1 MQAKLIPLLL
11 CVGVF
16 LLPHSMSAAA
26 TDQVLKPVYL
36 YVSPA
41 SAEYLKSKGISYDD
55 SISKWRQYL
64 KKYDKNTKEITK
76 AQLTQKL
83 APGVL
88 VLPSS
93 LVLDDDEIKAIKTF
107 ALAGGSLLATGAMA
121 TIGQDGHAKSSDLL
135 EALFKL
141 RILGNFN
148 RETESTYLM
157 PFGDGPLTWAV
168 PAGRRMHMGQ
178 VPANH
183 LRIEADQTAAVF
195 IGWTRNKNKDPLSAA
210 VAYTESSSHRGV
222 FFAFPESSWGY
233 QKARDWTALL
243 DGTMSWLRR
252 EPKLFKAAWPHGFA
266 ASHLIEMDT
275 EDKFT
280 SAPNFAAD
288 LEKIGVKGTFYS
300 LTSEAIKYPA
310 IVKDLL
316 ARGHEIA
323 YHADVHTGFK
333 SLDAATQEKR
343 IQQMRSHMQSILG
356 DKSAGATGFR
366 APTESYDDTT
376 ETLLRKHG
384 ILHHAADPNS
394 LEDRLPSFSKSER
407 NVASDKALIILP
419 RTQLDDL
426 NFQTQLYSTER
437 IDEEMAFDLDLTI
450 KGGAFSLFSV
460 HSQNYVDG
468 GYMRKPMSNYL
479 GRVAAAKDRLWVAR
493 GDQIAAWWR
502 KRESTKVKVT
512 PQDNGLLLQIS
523 VPQTDGIEGLTV
535 IAALPEKDAAI
546 SVSEH
551 GTAPTKF
558 SIKLLDQFRS
568 ALIFNR
574 LDVGEYEYLI
584 KFSKKQ

>member
-1 MQAKLIPLLL
+1 MCSKLIRLLL
-11 CVGVF
+11 CVGAF
-16 LLPHSMSAAA
+16 LLPHSIHAAA
-26 TDQVLKPVYL
+26 TYQVLQPVYL

-41 SAEYLKSKGISYDD
+41 SADYLKSKGISYDD

-76 AQLTQKL
+76 AELTQKL
-83 APGVL
+83 VPGIL

-93 LVLDDDEIKAIKTF
+93 LVLDEVEIKAIKTF
-107 ALAGGSLLATGAMA
+107 ALAGGSLLATGATA
-121 TIGQDGHAKSSDLL
+121 TIGQDGKTKGSDLL

-141 RILGNFN
+141 HILGNFN
-148 RETESTYLM
+148 RETESTFLM
-157 PFGDGPLTWAV
+157 PFGDGPLTWAL

-183 LRIEADQTAAVF
+183 LRIEAGHTAAVF
-195 IGWTRNKNKDPLSAA
+195 IGWARNKNKDPLSAA
-210 VAYTESSSHRGV
+210 IAYNESSSHRGV

-233 QKARDWTALL
+233 QKARDMTALL

-252 EPKLFKAAWPHGFA
+252 EPKLFKAAWPNGFA

-310 IVKDLL
+310 IVNDLH

-323 YHADVHTGFK
+323 YHADIHTGFK
-333 SLDAATQEKR
+333 SLDAVTQESR
-343 IQQMRSHMQSILG
+343 IQQMRTHMQSILG
-356 DKSAGATGFR
+356 DKVGSATGFR
-366 APTESYDDTT
+366 APTESYDVTT

-394 LEDRLPSFSKSER
+394 YEDRLPSFSKSER
-407 NVASDKALIILP
+407 NVASDQALIILP

-426 NFQTQLYSTER
+426 NFQKQLYSAER
-437 IDEEMAFDLDLTI
+437 IEEEMAFDLDLAI

-468 GYMRKPMSNYL
+468 GYMRKPMSNYM
-479 GRVAAAKDRLWVAR
+479 GRVAAVKDRLWVAR

-502 KRESTKVKVT
+502 IRESTKVKVT
-512 PQDNGLLLQIS
+512 PQDTDLLLQIS
-523 VPQTDGIEGLTV
+523 VTQPDGIEGLTV
-535 IAALPEKDAAI
+535 IAALPEKDAVL
-546 SVSEH
+546 SVSER
-551 GTAPTKF
+551 GTTPAKIN
-558 SIKLLDQFRS
+558 IKILDQFRS
-568 ALIFNR
+568 SLIFNR
-574 LDVGEYEYLI
+574 LGVGEHEYLI

>member
-1 MQAKLIPLLL
+1 MNQATTTLTR
-11 CVGVF
+11 
-16 LLPHSMSAAA
+16 AA
-26 TDQVLKPVYL
+26 
-36 YVSPA
+36 
-41 SAEYLKSKGISYDD
+41 
-55 SISKWRQYL
+55 
-64 KKYDKNTKEITK
+64 
-76 AQLTQKL
+76 
-83 APGVL
+83 
-88 VLPSS
+88 
-93 LVLDDDEIKAIKTF
+93 
-107 ALAGGSLLATGAMA
+107 
-121 TIGQDGHAKSSDLL
+121 
-135 EALFKL
+135 
-141 RILGNFN
+141 
-148 RETESTYLM
+148 
-157 PFGDGPLTWAV
+157 
-168 PAGRRMHMGQ
+168 
-178 VPANH
+178 
-183 LRIEADQTAAVF
+183 
-195 IGWTRNKNKDPLSAA
+195 
-210 VAYTESSSHRGV
+210 
-222 FFAFPESSWGY
+222 
-233 QKARDWTALL
+233 
-243 DGTMSWLRR
+243 
-252 EPKLFKAAWPHGFA
+252 
-266 ASHLIEMDT
+266 
-275 EDKFT
+275 
-280 SAPNFAAD
+280 
-288 LEKIGVKGTFYS
+288 
-300 LTSEAIKYPA
+300 SEAIKYPA

-437 IDEEMAFDLDLTI
+437 IDEEMAFDLDLAI

-479 GRVAAAKDRLWVAR
+479 GRVAAAKARLWVAR